1 MSEAAQKMLE
11 GLKSKFQKMTP
22 DERLLVLEM
31 LAEERVFRMVAP
43 YLGRPDDRRFPQFD
57 QLSDADQ
64 SKVFEGLDELYC
76 TDCGEELPPPNSDY
90 EHVCDDEDEEEDDE
104 DD

>member
-1 MSEAAQKMLE
+1 VSEAAQKMLD
-11 GLKSKFQKMTP
+11 GLKAKFQKMTP

-31 LAEERVFRMVAP
+31 LAEERVFRLVAP
-43 YLGRPDDRRFPQFD
+43 QLGRPEERRFPAFD
-57 QLSDADQ
+57 RLSDEDQ
-64 SKVFEGLDELYC
+64 SKVFEGLDDLYC

-90 EHVCDDEDEEEDDE
+90 EHVCDEDEEEDDE